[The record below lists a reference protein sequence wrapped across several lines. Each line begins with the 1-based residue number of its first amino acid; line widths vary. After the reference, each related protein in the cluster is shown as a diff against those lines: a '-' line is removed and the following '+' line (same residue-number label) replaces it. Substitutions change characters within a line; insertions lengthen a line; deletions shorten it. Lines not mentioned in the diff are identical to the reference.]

1 MGCLEFTLVMIKD
14 CNVVIHDQ
22 EEKEKSWKVDVM
34 YGKESS
40 VGKILFA
47 KQS

>member
-1 MGCLEFTLVMIKD
+1 MTKVD
-14 CNVVIHDQ
+14 

-40 VGKILFA
+40 VDKILFA

>member
-1 MGCLEFTLVMIKD
+1 MGLLEFTLVMIKD
-14 CNVVIHDQ
+14 CNVSIHDQ
-22 EEKEKSWKVDVM
+22 EEKEKSWKADVM
-34 YGKESS
+34 NGKESS